1 MARKPAPPT
10 FRLEHAWQLP
20 DLKAVMLARACA
32 AAALDSPS
40 AAHAVIRQDHHG
52 NRPACNHL
60 VEELADIARSPYHE
74 SAESCNLML

>member
-32 AAALDSPS
+32 ATALDSPS
-40 AAHAVIRQDHHG
+40 AAHVVTVTRIYSAAFPHVVIVRKTGQEFT
-52 NRPACNHL
+52 NHM
-60 VEELADIARSPYHE
+60 P
-74 SAESCNLML
+74 